1 MICLPVYEYKCV
13 NEHTEVVTVSIK
25 DEVQVPEKC
34 VQCGEDLVRL
44 FGTPSLKFNG
54 TGWGK
59 D

>member
-1 MICLPVYEYKCV
+1 MPVYEYKCA

-25 DEVQVPEKC
+25 DEVEVPEKC